1 MMSKTIRKNKR
12 THITEHVYTADGRKK
27 EPHPNPLPRRGNS
40 IISSHLPLGE
50 IREGYST
57 IQQNTNYYPYGGMT
71 SISTGQGEQ
80 QFKYNGKEY
89 DPMHGLNEYDYG
101 APSDE
106 PLFFTSCKM
115 VICDFVICDFCDL

>member
-1 MMSKTIRKNKR
+1 MKKLMDSITYYTIKDHLGNNRIV
-12 THITEHVYTADGRKK
+12 TDGS
-27 EPHPNPLPRRGNS
+27 GN
-40 IISSHLPLGE
+40 
-50 IREGYST
+50 

-115 VICDFVICDFCDL
+115 VICDFCDFVIFVIL